1 MKAPLPLEDKTHA
14 SLAPFHE
21 TLARIHRWDRPL
33 RGVGAAIAESASQS
47 VTVLR
52 HDVRRN
58 LKSALTM
65 AQWEHE
71 LGARGSFFLRP
82 VGAAG
87 EELSY
92 YGRIVDDRVVPSPQM
107 LEDARAI
114 ATLGHEIGLLG
125 PFHEA
130 ASRLGV
136 GIVDFVKAQ
145 VALLRE
151 AGVEVRGIAD
161 GGAGLGPDAVGLAFA
176 AEQLQVDETWD
187 EERLAGTATGT
198 PTGARLEVRLESDA
212 WSRIAGKLREGEA
225 EPVAPV
231 PPVPAPAPE
240 VAPPPL
246 VLTSARGTPFS
257 VALRGDAIGRRTLL
271 APGRVV
277 FPKGVNFVTAEA
289 TSCRSLAE
297 RLAGRRPSEEL
308 AAALVRLDAMPVM
321 LRDAFLAQF
330 ARGLLEAEALDL
342 LVVDT
347 EAEFDHVFWRHREEG
362 WSAWF
367 PARFVRGIESLE
379 SLFEPAPP
387 PDVRALGD
395 SILALLHHLRETSPG
410 LPALVL
416 CRQSGA
422 AHIPPELARQL
433 THVFREAGEAGVH
446 VLSVPD
452 DDAIDP
458 ARHLLQTAWAGG
470 LHRHFARAVTP
481 AAPAPPAL
489 HAGAPIVRITFQRDT
504 AVCGPN
510 CARSIDTNA
519 ASLATYFLWPDD
531 PVDAPRR
538 YTPMLLPMAEAWD
551 FDAWEQAIKPLSGGN
566 RLREKRKAI
575 ELGYTVRPFE
585 YAQYVPDI
593 HEINHSKEVRS
604 GGPMR
609 GSYQLSVAEMGG
621 APTRPHPLRMPTCPH
636 HWGLMFGVFRAVPG
650 RAQGDVIVDDQLVG
664 YISLRR
670 VGGVVM
676 YSQILG
682 HGEYLHDF
690 VLVLLHHEVVRW
702 LAGEREGLARNLE
715 YVMYGGAESGGEPL
729 LQWKRRAGFRPVRVV
744 ASGAHVA
751 AAA

>member
-21 TLARIHRWDRPL
+21 TLARIHGWNRPL
-33 RGVGAAIAESASQS
+33 RGVGDTIADSTTQS

-71 LGARGSFFLRP
+71 LGVRGTFFMRP
-82 VGAAG
+82 VGATG
-87 EELSY
+87 EDPSY

-114 ATLGHEIGLLG
+114 AMLGHEIGLLG
-125 PFHEA
+125 PFDDM
-130 ASRLGV
+130 ASRLGIGV
-136 GIVDFVKAQ
+136 EDFVKSQ
-145 VALLRE
+145 VALLHE

-161 GGAGLGPDAVGLAFA
+161 GGARLAPDAVGLAFA
-176 AEQLQVDETWD
+176 AEQLQVDDTWD
-187 EERLAGTATGT
+187 EARLADTATGA
-198 PTGARLEVRLESDA
+198 PAAARLEVRLESDA
-212 WSRIAGKLREGEA
+212 WSRIAGRPREGDA
-225 EPVAPV
+225 APVAAV
-231 PPVPAPAPE
+231 PSAPAPTPE
-240 VAPPPL
+240 VPPPPP

-257 VALRGDAIGRRTLL
+257 VALRGDAIGRRALL
-271 APGRVV
+271 APGRTV

-297 RLAGRRPSEEL
+297 RLEGRRPDEEL
-308 AAALVRLDAMPVM
+308 AAALVRLDAMPLM

-330 ARGLLEAEALDL
+330 SRGLLEAEALDL

-347 EAEFDHVFWRHREEG
+347 EAEFDRVFWRHREEG

-379 SLFEPAPP
+379 SLFELAPAP
-387 PDVRALGD
+387 DARALGD

-433 THVFREAGEAGVH
+433 ADVFRDAGEAGIH

-452 DDAIDP
+452 DATDP
-458 ARHLLQTAWAGG
+458 ARHLLQTAWTGG
-470 LHRHFARAVTP
+470 LHRHFARAAAS
-481 AAPAPPAL
+481 AAPAAPAL
-489 HAGAPIVRITFQRDT
+489 HAGAPLVRVSFQRD
-504 AVCGPN
+504 AAACRPD
-510 CARSIDTNA
+510 CAGSIDANA

-531 PVDAPRR
+531 TDGAPRR

-551 FDAWEQAIKPLSGGN
+551 FDAWEQAVKSLSGGN

-621 APTRPHPLRMPTCPH
+621 PPTRLHPLRMPTCPH

-650 RAQGDVIVDDQLVG
+650 RAQGDVVVDDQLVG

-670 VGGVVM
+670 VGEVAM

-702 LAGEREGLARNLE
+702 LASEREGFARDLE

-729 LQWKRRAGFRPVRVV
+729 LQWKRRAGFRPMRVV
-744 ASGAHVA
+744 ASGARVA
-751 AAA
+751 TTV